1 MNENMK
7 NNSRTISANEINKF
21 AYCPYQWYYERL
33 YGRKRLRELELER
46 NERLGL
52 EDRRMSNMISGSLYH
67 NAVKFAFGV
76 GKIVLIAVIVCLVIA
91 AVWLLK
97 VKFNV

>member
-1 MNENMK
+1 MK

-21 AYCPYQWYYERL
+21 SYCPYQWYYERL

-52 EDRRMSNMISGSLYH
+52 EDRRMSNMIGGAQYH
-67 NAVKFAFGV
+67 NAVKFIFGI
-76 GKIVLIAVIVCLVIA
+76 GRKIFITAVIVLLIIA
-91 AVWLLK
+91 AVWFIK